1 MGAIMLNNIPHKEL
15 VERLKT
21 IKEVLK
27 EHESAVTPDL
37 LEAID
42 TIIKM
47 MKPADKL
54 MKDIDSIFDA
64 MLGGGFYGNDKR

>member
-1 MGAIMLNNIPHKEL
+1 MLENIHIPHKEL
-15 VERLKT
+15 IERLKT

-27 EHESAVTPDL
+27 ENESAVTPDL

-42 TIIKM
+42 AIIKM
-47 MKPADKL
+47 MRPADKL
-54 MKDIDSIFDA
+54 MKDIDDIFDA